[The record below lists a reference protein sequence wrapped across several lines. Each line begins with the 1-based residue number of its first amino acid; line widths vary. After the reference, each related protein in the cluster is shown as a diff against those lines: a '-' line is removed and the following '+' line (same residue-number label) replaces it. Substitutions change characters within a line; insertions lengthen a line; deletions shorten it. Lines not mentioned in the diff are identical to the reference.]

1 MSVHAGSIITVAGQ
15 NVIDRIQE
23 AGLGDTKLPIETIRE
38 VGNREVVDKVPGE
51 PDYTF
56 TMNSFNVGVELMA
69 LLTGKVG
76 GSATASASYPGSSD
90 EEGTEY
96 DWLDCGF
103 INILSPWKDPDS
115 KSEGKVDASMI
126 VPGFYPTRITYRFG
140 ATDNS
145 TQEVELAGGS
155 YYYCENA
162 GVYEEYLTGTGAK
175 TEWATQKPAIHY
187 RKGGAEGST
196 FRSIFGVI
204 VDGELLTEGIDYEVT
219 GGGEHPGTTATIKF
233 TVAPASEAKIRF
245 CYFSGEGT
253 QAFPQSVH
261 ASTVVLPGAVRG
273 RNIKV
278 YVDGNRIGGIQTA
291 ELNATI
297 EGEVERELGSE
308 EVIGRTINGT
318 DANGTVTIRSKNK
331 SAFFDVLEKVTDVDR
346 KEVFG
351 FFNLNT
357 VDLQIRIE
365 NPKNPGQILKTLRVA
380 DAQFQPPGT
389 PARVNSP
396 TDFAFGFESLNGSF
410 KEVKGTPKS

>member
-23 AGLGDTKLPIETIRE
+23 AGLGDAKLPIETIRE

-56 TMNSFNVGVELMA
+56 TMNSFNVSVELMA

-76 GSATASASYPGSSD
+76 ASGATASAGAPGLTD
-90 EEGTEY
+90 PEGTEY

-103 INILSPWKDPDS
+103 INILSPWTDPDTG
-115 KSEGKVDASMI
+115 SEGKIDAALI

-140 ATDNS
+140 ATDNA
-145 TQEVELAGGS
+145 TQEVELGGGS
-155 YYYCENA
+155 YFYAENA
-162 GVYEEYLTGTGAK
+162 GAFEDYKTGDGATK
-175 TEWATQKPAIHY
+175 AFASSHPAIHY
-187 RKGGAEGST
+187 RKGGEDGST
-196 FRSIFGVI
+196 FKSVFGVL
-204 VDGELLTEGIDYEVT
+204 VDGELLTEEIDYTVS
-219 GGGEHPGTTATIKF
+219 GGAEHPGSTATVTFTTA
-233 TVAPASEAKIRF
+233 PANGADIRF
-245 CYFSGEGT
+245 AYFSGDA

-261 ASTVVLPGAVRG
+261 ASTLVLPGAVRG

-278 YVDGNRIGGIQTA
+278 FIEGERIGGIQTA
-291 ELNATI
+291 ELNASI

-308 EVIGRTINGT
+308 EVIGRTVNGT
-318 DANGTVTIRSKNK
+318 DANGTITIRSKNK
-331 SAFFDVLEKVTDVDR
+331 SAFFDILQKVTGVSR

-351 FFNLNT
+351 FFNLKT

-365 NPKNPGQILKTLRVA
+365 NPKNPGQILKTLRVE

-396 TDFAFGFESLNGSF
+396 TDFAFGFESQNGSF
-410 KEVKGTPKS
+410 KEVKGTP

>member
-23 AGLGDTKLPIETIRE
+23 AGLGDAKLPIETIRE

-69 LLTGKVG
+69 LLTGSIG
-76 GSATASASYPGSSD
+76 GSAGASANAPGEAD
-90 EEGTEY
+90 AEGTEY
-96 DWLDCGF
+96 DWLDCNF
-103 INILSPWKDPDS
+103 INILSPWTDPDTGN
-115 KSEGKVDASMI
+115 EGKIDAALL
-126 VPGFYPTRITYRFG
+126 VPGFYPSRITYRFG
-140 ATDNS
+140 ATDNA

-155 YYYCENA
+155 YFYAENA
-162 GVYEEYLTGTGAK
+162 GAFEDYYTGNGATK
-175 TEWATQKPAIHY
+175 AFATKHPAIHY
-187 RKGGAEGST
+187 RKGGESGTT
-196 FRSIFGVI
+196 FKSVFGVL
-204 VDGELLTEGIDYEVT
+204 VDGELMTEEVDYTVS
-219 GGGEHPGTTATIKF
+219 GGAENPGSTATVTF
-233 TVAPASEAKIRF
+233 TEAPANAADIRF
-245 CYFSGEGT
+245 CYFSGDA

-261 ASTVVLPGAVRG
+261 ASTLVLPGAVRG

-278 YVDGNRIGGIQTA
+278 LIDDNRIGGIQTA

-308 EVIGRTINGT
+308 EVIGRTVNGT

-331 SAFFDVLEKVTDVDR
+331 SAFFDVLQKVTGVSR
-346 KEVFG
+346 KEVYG
-351 FFNLNT
+351 FFNLKT

-365 NPKNPGQILKTLRVA
+365 NPKNPGQILKTLRVE

-396 TDFAFGFESLNGSF
+396 TDFAFGFESQNGSF
-410 KEVKGTPKS
+410 KEVKGTP